1 MEPRPLHI
9 PAYAKINLSLE
20 VIGRRDDGY
29 HDVVTILQTVN
40 LADTLTLSV
49 ADELVVTC
57 DDPELQ
63 GQDNIVWTAATRL
76 AGRAGISPHARI
88 HVSKRIPVAAGLGGG
103 SADAASAL
111 LGLNRLWGL
120 GLAVSNLVLI
130 AAELGSDV
138 PFLITGGT
146 ALGAGRG
153 DEITVLPDL
162 PSIDVLVVAPSE
174 TIPAKTPSLYRALT
188 SVDFS
193 DGRHTKRLTEGLT
206 THPLTTNLCRNT
218 FERPARAIFPG
229 LADVWDRVAAAA
241 QHPPRLSGAGPALF
255 CLPSSENERTR
266 VAAALQGT
274 GATAYLVRTL
284 SPAADA
290 GIDPTV

>member
-1 MEPRPLHI
+1 MESCPLHI

-29 HDVVTILQTVN
+29 HDVVTILQTVD

-49 ADELVVTC
+49 AGELVVTC
-57 DDPELQ
+57 DAPELQ
-63 GQDNIVWTAATRL
+63 GQDNIVWAAATRL
-76 AGRAGISPHARI
+76 AERAGIPPHARI

-111 LGLNRLWGL
+111 WGLNRLWGL
-120 GLAVSNLVLI
+120 GLAAGHLVSI

-146 ALGAGRG
+146 ALGTGRG
-153 DEITVLPDL
+153 DEITMLPDF

-174 TIPAKTPSLYRALT
+174 TIPAKTLALYRALT
-188 SVDFS
+188 ADDFS
-193 DGRHTKRLTEGLT
+193 DGRHTKRLADGIT
-206 THPLTTNLCRNT
+206 THQLTTNLCRNT
-218 FERPARAIFPG
+218 FERPAKAIFPG

-266 VAAALQGT
+266 VVAALQGT

-284 SPAADA
+284 SPATDA

>member
-9 PAYAKINLSLE
+9 PAYAKINLALE

-29 HDVVTILQTVN
+29 HDIVTILQTVD
-40 LADTLTLSV
+40 LADTLTLSM

-63 GQDNIVWTAATRL
+63 NKDNIVWAAATRL
-76 AGRAGISPHARI
+76 AEGAGIPPQAHI
-88 HVSKRIPVAAGLGGG
+88 HVSKGIPVAAGLGGG

-120 GLAVSNLVLI
+120 ELAASNLVSI

-146 ALGAGRG
+146 ALGTGRG
-153 DEITVLPDL
+153 DEITILPDL
-162 PSIDVLVVAPSE
+162 PSIDVLVVVPAE

-188 SVDFS
+188 PDDFS
-193 DGRHTKRLTEGLT
+193 DGRHTKQLTDGLT

-218 FERPARAIFPG
+218 FERPAKAIFPG
-229 LADVWDRVAAAA
+229 LAGIWDRVAATA

-266 VAAALQGT
+266 VAAALQGMGT
-274 GATAYLVRTL
+274 TAYLVRTI

-290 GIDPTV
+290 GIGPTV

>member
-1 MEPRPLHI
+1 MESRPLHI

-20 VIGRRDDGY
+20 VTGRRDDGY
-29 HDVVTILQTVN
+29 HDVVTILQTVD
-40 LADTLTLSV
+40 LADTLTLSM

-63 GQDNIVWTAATRL
+63 GKDNIVWAAAARL
-76 AGRAGISPHARI
+76 AERAGIPPQARI

-111 LGLNRLWGL
+111 LGLNRLWRL
-120 GLAVSNLVLI
+120 GLAAGNLVSI

-138 PFLITGGT
+138 PFLITGGG

-153 DEITVLPDL
+153 DEITMLPDL
-162 PSIDVLVVAPSE
+162 PAIDVLVVAPAE

-188 SVDFS
+188 PDDFS
-193 DGRHTKRLTEGLT
+193 DGRHTKRLAEGLT
-206 THPLTTNLCRNT
+206 IHPLTTNLCRNA

-229 LADVWDRVAAAA
+229 LAGVWDKVAAVTR
-241 QHPPRLSGAGPALF
+241 HPPRLSGAGPALF

-274 GATAYLVRTL
+274 GATAYLVRTI
-284 SPAADA
+284 SPPADA
-290 GIDPTV
+290 GMDQKV

>member
-1 MEPRPLHI
+1 MESRPLHI

-20 VIGRRDDGY
+20 VVGRRDDGY
-29 HDVVTILQTVN
+29 HDVVTILQTVD
-40 LADTLTLSV
+40 LADRLTLSV
-49 ADELVVTC
+49 ADELAVTC

-63 GQDNIVWTAATRL
+63 GRDNIVWAAATRL
-76 AGRAGISPHARI
+76 AERAGIPPQARI

-103 SADAASAL
+103 SADAAAAL

-120 GLAVSNLVLI
+120 GLAVSNLASI
-130 AAELGSDV
+130 AAALGTDV

-146 ALGAGRG
+146 ALGTGRG
-153 DEITVLPDL
+153 DEITMLSDL

-174 TIPAKTPSLYRALT
+174 TILAKTPSLYRALT
-188 SVDFS
+188 PDDFS
-193 DGRHTKRLTEGLT
+193 DGRHTKQLADGLN
-206 THPLTTNLCRNT
+206 THSLTTNLCRNT
-218 FERPARAIFPG
+218 FERPAKAIFPG
-229 LADVWDRVAAAA
+229 LADVWNRVAAAA

-255 CLPSSENERTR
+255 CLPSSESEWRR